1 MASDESSKAA
11 GRPEMKTQGLV
22 QSSAW
27 QILLRPCSRKL
38 TTPRRLTNGAHYLG
52 SATGLLVSHDKGA
65 TWQPQGAPVNVWQ
78 GPFFGQNAKEMVV
91 IGSDGLFR
99 TKDSRATW
107 TRLADLKAKESGF
120 AFSPNWFGCYAWDP
134 VNHIL
139 YASAMGNPVYRLDF

>member
-1 MASDESSKAA
+1 
-11 GRPEMKTQGLV
+11 V
-22 QSSAW
+22 
-27 QILLRPCSRKL
+27 
-38 TTPRRLTNGAHYLG
+38 
-52 SATGLLVSHDKGA
+52 

-78 GPFFGQNAKEMVV
+78 GPFFGQNEKEMRVV
-91 IGSDGLFR
+91 GRGGLFE
-99 TKDSRATW
+99 TKEAGATW